1 MKSHEILK
9 TVVESVG
16 VKHVASDLGVSTSLV
31 YKWCARPDPSP
42 TGSGAR
48 NPLDRLVTLFE
59 GAGDRRTIEWL
70 CTQAG
75 GYFGRVPRGQ

>member
-59 GAGDRRTIEWL
+59 STGDRRAWD
-70 CTQAG
+70 
-75 GYFGRVPRGQ
+75 RVPGTG